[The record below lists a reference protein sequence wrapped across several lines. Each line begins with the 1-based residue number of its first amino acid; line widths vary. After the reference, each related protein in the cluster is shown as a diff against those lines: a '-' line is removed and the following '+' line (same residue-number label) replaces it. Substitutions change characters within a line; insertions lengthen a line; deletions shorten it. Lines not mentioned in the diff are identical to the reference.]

1 MALENRGYD
10 FFFRLL
16 SSVFSGRPLSEG
28 ERSLYAPAML
38 PELVVLAR
46 YHDLAHLLALGL
58 KNNGL
63 TDESSRALENEI
75 FRAVFRYEQL
85 NYELTRIRETL
96 EQAQVPF
103 IPLKGA
109 VLRDYYP
116 EPWMRTSCDID
127 VLVHEEDLDGATA
140 ALADALNYRIGEKSA
155 HDIQIITRSGQHIE
169 LHFNLIEDHRIN
181 RASAVLS
188 MVWDAAV
195 RHEGWTCW
203 YEMPDELFYFYH
215 IAHMAKHVENGGCGI
230 RPFLDIWV
238 LTHRVPH
245 DRDRREQLLADGG
258 LSAFARQAER
268 LTEIWF
274 GNGVRDDTACHLE
287 NYIINGGVYGNLV
300 NRVSV
305 QQVKQGGKLRYACSR
320 IWLPYETMRGY
331 YPSLD
336 GKPKCLPIY
345 ELYRWGRLLF
355 CGGAARSVN
364 ELRLNSSISGER
376 SEAARVLLSELGLD
390 KKSESEAQTTEKFP

>member
-1 MALENRGYD
+1 MALENREYD

-16 SSVFSGRPLSEG
+16 SSVAGGRLLSGE

-38 PELVVLAR
+38 PELTALAR
-46 YHDLAHLLALGL
+46 HHDLTHLLALGL

-63 TDESSRALENEI
+63 ADESSGALENEI
-75 FRAVFRYEQL
+75 FREVFRYEQL
-85 NYELTRIRETL
+85 NYELKRIRETL

-127 VLVHEEDLDGATA
+127 VLVHEEDLDRAAA

-155 HDIQIITRSGQHIE
+155 HDIQILTQSGQHIE
-169 LHFNLIEDHRIN
+169 LHFNLIEDHPIR
-181 RASAVLS
+181 RASAVLGG
-188 MVWDAAV
+188 VWDAAV
-195 RHEGWTCW
+195 RHDGWTCW

-238 LTHRVPH
+238 LTHRVAF
-245 DRDRREQLLADGG
+245 DADKRGRLLADGG
-258 LSAFARQAER
+258 LSVFAGQAER
-268 LTEIWF
+268 LAEIWF
-274 GNGVRDDTACHLE
+274 GNGTRDDTARRLE

-300 NRVSV
+300 NQMSV
-305 QQVKQGGKLRYACSR
+305 QQIRQGGRLRYACSQ
-320 IWLPYETMRGY
+320 IWLPYESLKCA
-331 YPSLD
+331 YPSLE
-336 GKPKCLPIY
+336 GKPQLLPLY
-345 ELYRWGRLLF
+345 ELRRWGRLLF
-355 CGGAARSVN
+355 IDGIGRGLSR
-364 ELRLNSSISGER
+364 LRLNNSISNER
-376 SEAARVLLSELGLD
+376 TENVRELLSALGLEEED
-390 KKSESEAQTTEKFP
+390 DEIPKGAT

>member
-1 MALENRGYD
+1 MVLENRVYD

-16 SSVFSGRPLSEG
+16 SSVISGRPLSEG

-46 YHDLAHLLALGL
+46 HHDLAHLLVLGL

-169 LHFNLIEDHRIN
+169 LHFNLIEDHKIN

-203 YEMPDELFYFYH
+203 YEMPDEQFYFYH
-215 IAHMAKHVENGGCGI
+215 IAHMAKHIENGGCGI

-245 DRDRREQLLADGG
+245 DRDRRE
-258 LSAFARQAER
+258 R
-268 LTEIWF
+268 I
-274 GNGVRDDTACHLE
+274 
-287 NYIINGGVYGNLV
+287 
-300 NRVSV
+300 
-305 QQVKQGGKLRYACSR
+305 KQGGRLRYACSQ
-320 IWLPYETMRGY
+320 IWLPYEALKWA
-331 YPSLD
+331 YPSLER
-336 GKPKCLPIY
+336 KPQLLALY
-345 ELYRWGRLLF
+345 ELRRWGRLLF
-355 CGGAARSVN
+355 IDGIGRGLSK
-364 ELRLNSSISGER
+364 LRLNSSISNECTANVR
-376 SEAARVLLSELGLD
+376 ELLSALGLAEED
-390 KKSESEAQTTEKFP
+390 N